1 MVQIVSEPVSCDFI
15 EVVKL
20 VVFVAVFYT
29 RRSKLLCVICP
40 FEALL
45 TICGR
50 NNYANRLI
58 GFTLATSIPYNR
70 ALIGMPA
77 RSNYAN

>member
-15 EVVKL
+15 ELVKL

-29 RRSKLLCVICP
+29 RRSKLFCVICQ
-40 FEALL
+40 FETLL
-45 TICGR
+45 SIGER
-50 NNYANRLI
+50 NIYTNRLI

>member
-15 EVVKL
+15 ELVKL

-29 RRSKLLCVICP
+29 RRAKLFCVICQ
-40 FEALL
+40 FETLL
-45 TICGR
+45 TIDER
-50 NNYANRLI
+50 NIYTNRLI
-58 GFTLATSIPYNR
+58 GFTLATPIPYNR
-70 ALIGMPA
+70 ALIGTPA